1 MQAINRY
8 RRVSPSVYI
17 VFTEIKAVKANTPF
31 GKSYMS
37 VTLSFAPHELSTIEG
52 TAGATK
58 SFNFGDLPCPP
69 PDVAS
74 ADWWFYNP
82 SYNPTRTYQPRIL
95 PPTQIYNVDPSFSTC
110 TFAATYQGFDPN
122 NAVTAIHGPID
133 NRHHHHRYDGPPIHR
148 RNKKAGEQSPVLDR
162 RSQPTPIPSPI
173 NSNIPRDKRYQ
184 RAATPGNMVQAPM
197 ITAPPMNK

>member
-17 VFTEIKAVKANTPF
+17 IFTEIKAVKANTPF

-82 SYNPTRTYQPRIL
+82 NYNPTRTYQPRIL
-95 PPTQIYNVDPSFSTC
+95 PPTQIYNLDPSFRTC
-110 TFAATYQGFDPN
+110 TFASTYQGFDPN
-122 NAVTAIHGPID
+122 VAVTAIHGPID
-133 NRHHHHRYDGPPIHR
+133 DRHHHRHDIPLRHR
-148 RNKKAGEQSPVLDR
+148 RNQKAGEQTPVLDR
-162 RSQPTPIPSPI
+162 RSKPTPSPI
-173 NSNIPRDKRYQ
+173 NSNISHDKRYQ
-184 RAATPGNMVQAPM
+184 RAATAENMVRAPM